1 MVVRQE
7 PIQAV
12 LEHDVLEIVRLKE
25 EKAKPKRVQ
34 VAVP

>member
-7 PIQAV
+7 QIQAV
-12 LEHDVLEIVRLKE
+12 LEHDVLEITLLKE

-34 VAVP
+34 AEVP

>member
-12 LEHDVLEIVRLKE
+12 LKPGVLEITLLKE
-25 EKAKPKRVQ
+25 ERAKPKRVQ
-34 VAVP
+34 VEVR